1 MSSLRCDCS
10 ARCVRFATVCTPNPS
25 PKNLFLR
32 EVALF
37 SCDVRVSGCG
47 LFFASVFAVRR
58 SKVIN
63 FWELCGENF
72 VWITTDSNE
81 LEIKAMSE
89 KKTIRIVKKGEKTRP
104 IVKVKAASARE
115 TARDMV
121 ETVTNWVNEFQ
132 QKRRVE
138 TTNALRMLSK
148 TPRGSEA

>member
-1 MSSLRCDCS
+1 
-10 ARCVRFATVCTPNPS
+10 
-25 PKNLFLR
+25 
-32 EVALF
+32 
-37 SCDVRVSGCG
+37 
-47 LFFASVFAVRR
+47 
-58 SKVIN
+58 
-63 FWELCGENF
+63 
-72 VWITTDSNE
+72 
-81 LEIKAMSE
+81 MSE

-104 IVKVKAASARE
+104 IVKAKATSASQ